1 MSLSSRLFAR
11 KQPKPVA
18 ERAPSINQAS
28 APLAKKS
35 SANKR
40 EQALELARQHG
51 IEVMSTMDNKHFD
64 IGGHKVCRGVFGNG
78 WVIRNL
84 DVHKEYKTAAA
95 AISECVRL
103 ILEART
109 A

>member
-1 MSLSSRLFAR
+1 MSLISRLCAR

-18 ERAPSINQAS
+18 ERAPRINRAS
-28 APLAKKS
+28 APFAEKS
-35 SANKR
+35 STNKR

-51 IEVMSTMDNKHFD
+51 IEVMSTLDNKHFD

-78 WVIRNL
+78 WVIRSL
-84 DVHKEYKTAAA
+84 DAHKEYKTAAT

-103 ILEART
+103 ILKAR
-109 A
+109 AA